1 MITLI
6 DLHCHTVSSGHAYS
20 TVKEN
25 IEEAKAKGLKY
36 LGISDHGPM
45 MPGGPHIYHFYN
57 LRVFKNEIDGV
68 RVLKGAEVNI
78 LNSNGEIDLP
88 EDVLGGLDYT
98 IASLHPP
105 CFPFASIEENT
116 QALINAM
123 KNPFVKIIGHPD
135 DSRYPLNYEELVI
148 NAKKHKVAL
157 EVNNSSLKEDSY
169 REGAK
174 DNVKMLLEECKRH
187 NAFIILGSDAHIY
200 YEVGEF
206 NNIISILEEVNFPK
220 ELILNYNEE
229 ALKEFLTLE

>member
-123 KNPFVKIIGHPD
+123 KNPYVKIIGHPD

>member
-1 MITLI
+1 MRTLI

-123 KNPFVKIIGHPD
+123 KNPYVKIIGHPD

>member
-1 MITLI
+1 MRTLI